1 VSAATLVVGIVL
13 TLGPY
18 SSGTAWLVQAKPATA
33 APSPTPA
40 KPSPQTLDALLAP
53 VALYPDQLLT
63 QMLLSTKEPAKIQEL
78 SGWLVRNTEL
88 TGTALQRGA
97 EAEGFEPSLVVLT
110 MFPQVVNFMADNI
123 DWTRELGQAFSA
135 DREGVL
141 NSVQRLRAEAVKT
154 GALKSTPQQTVE
166 TKTTTKG
173 EQVIVI
179 EPANPQVV
187 YVPQYNPQV
196 VYATPPATTTQTVVI
211 KEEDNSA
218 EAAAAGAIVGFAA
231 GIAIGAAMDNDYYY
245 GPYGWHGGGY
255 MYNDSW
261 NDFYDDR
268 EDARE
273 DFYDHR
279 EDSREDWQ
287 DHREDIADER
297 GDRSGTTQQQRT
309 EAQQNRQTARGEGT
323 GTTSQQRTEAQQNR
337 QATRG
342 EGTTATSQR
351 ATTGATAKTA
361 GGSTSAAT
369 RGKSSGDRQAVS
381 QRGGGSDAFS
391 GYSSGGSERSASS
404 RGRSSRASS
413 GGGRSGGGGRR
424 R

>member
-1 VSAATLVVGIVL
+1 MRLNWARRVRVPHAEGKLSTASVVVAIVL
-13 TLGPY
+13 TLVPY
-18 SSGTAWLVQAKPATA
+18 SGSAAVLVQAKPAQA
-33 APSPTPA
+33 APAPTPA
-40 KPSPQTLDALLAP
+40 KPSPQTLDGLLAP

-78 SGWLVRNTEL
+78 SGWLVRNAEL
-88 TGTALQRGA
+88 TGTALQRSA
-97 EAEGFEPSLVVLT
+97 EAAGFEPSLVVLT

-123 DWTRELGQAFSA
+123 DWTKELGQAFA
-135 DREGVL
+135 VDREGVL
-141 NSVQRLRAEAVKT
+141 NSVQRLRADAQKS
-154 GALKSTPQQTVE
+154 GALKSTPQQTVQ
-166 TKTTTKG
+166 TKTTTTG

-187 YVPQYNPQV
+187 YVPQYNPQA
-196 VYATPPATTTQTVVI
+196 VYTAPPTTTTQTVVI
-211 KEEDNSA
+211 KEEDNSG
-218 EAAAAGAIVGFAA
+218 EAAAMGAIVGFAA

-309 EAQQNRQTARGEGT
+309 EAQQNRQ
-323 GTTSQQRTEAQQNR
+323 
-337 QATRG
+337 ATRG

-351 ATTGATAKTA
+351 ATSGATASTTGA
-361 GGSTSAAT
+361 TSAAT
-369 RGKSSGDRQAVS
+369 RGKSSGDRQSAS
-381 QRGGGSDAFS
+381 QRSGGGSDAFS

>member
-1 VSAATLVVGIVL
+1 
-13 TLGPY
+13 
-18 SSGTAWLVQAKPATA
+18 
-33 APSPTPA
+33 
-40 KPSPQTLDALLAP
+40 
-53 VALYPDQLLT
+53 
-63 QMLLSTKEPAKIQEL
+63 
-78 SGWLVRNTEL
+78 
-88 TGTALQRGA
+88 
-97 EAEGFEPSLVVLT
+97 EPSLVVLT

-123 DWTRELGQAFSA
+123 DWTKELGQAFSA

-154 GALKSTPQQTVE
+154 GSLKSTPQQTVE

-196 VYATPPATTTQTVVI
+196 VYVQQPATTTQTVVI
-211 KEEDNSA
+211 KTEDNSA

-261 NDFYDDR
+261 NVFYDDR

-297 GDRSGTTQQQRT
+297 GDRASGTTQQQRT
-309 EAQQNRQTARGEGT
+309 EAQQNRRTAGGEGT

-342 EGTTATSQR
+342 EGTAATSQR
-351 ATTGATAKTA
+351 ATTGATAKTTGA
-361 GGSTSAAT
+361 TSAST

-381 QRGGGSDAFS
+381 QRSGGGSDAFS
-391 GYSSGGSERSASS
+391 GYSS
-404 RGRSSRASS
+404 
-413 GGGRSGGGGRR
+413 
-424 R
+424 

>member
-1 VSAATLVVGIVL
+1 MSAASVVVGIVL
-13 TLGPY
+13 TLGPH
-18 SSGTAWLVQAKPATA
+18 SGATAVLAQAKPATA
-33 APSPTPA
+33 APAPTAA

-123 DWTRELGQAFSA
+123 DWTKELGQAFSA

-179 EPANPQVV
+179 EPANPQIV

-196 VYATPPATTTQTVVI
+196 VYAQPATTTQTVVI

-218 EAAAAGAIVGFAA
+218 GAAAAGAIVGFAA
-231 GIAIGAAMDNDYYY
+231 GIAIGAAIDNDYYY

-297 GDRSGTTQQQRT
+297 GDRASGTTQQQRT

-342 EGTTATSQR
+342 EGTAATSQR

-361 GGSTSAAT
+361 GSTSAAT

-381 QRGGGSDAFS
+381 QRSGGGSDAFS

-404 RGRSSRASS
+404 RGRSSRSSS
-413 GGGRSGGGGRR
+413 GSRSGGGGRR

>member
-1 VSAATLVVGIVL
+1 VSAVSLVVGIIVI
-13 TLGPY
+13 LGPHAG
-18 SSGTAWLVQAKPATA
+18 GTALLIQAKPAAA

-40 KPSPQTLDALLAP
+40 KPSPATLDGLLAP
-53 VALYPDQLLT
+53 IALYPDQLLT

-78 SGWLVRNTEL
+78 SGWLVRNGEL
-88 TGTALQRGA
+88 TGTALQRSA
-97 EAEGFEPSLVVLT
+97 EAAGFEPSLVVLT

-123 DWTRELGQAFSA
+123 DWTKELGQAFSA

-141 NSVQRLRAEAVKT
+141 DSVQRLRADAQKKGT
-154 GALKSTPQQTVE
+154 LKSTPQQTVE

-173 EQVIVI
+173 DQVIVI

-196 VYATPPATTTQTVVI
+196 VYTAPPVTTTQTVVI
-211 KEEDNSA
+211 KEEDHSA

-231 GIAIGAAMDNDYYY
+231 GIAIGAAMDNNYYY

-255 MYNDSW
+255 MYNDAW
-261 NDFYDDR
+261 DDFYDDR

-297 GDRSGTTQQQRT
+297 GDRSGTQQQRT
-309 EAQQNRQTARGEGT
+309 EAQQNRQATRGE

-351 ATTGATAKTA
+351 ATSGATASTTGAT
-361 GGSTSAAT
+361 SAAA
-369 RGKSSGDRQAVS
+369 RGKSSGDRQAAS
-381 QRGGGSDAFS
+381 QRSGGGSDAFS

-404 RGRSSRASS
+404 RGRSSRSSS
-413 GGGRSGGGGRR
+413 GGGRSGGGRR

>member
-1 VSAATLVVGIVL
+1 VSAVSLVVGIVL
-13 TLGPY
+13 ILGPHAG
-18 SSGTAWLVQAKPATA
+18 GTTLLVQAKPATA
-33 APSPTPA
+33 APAPTPA
-40 KPSPQTLDALLAP
+40 KPSPATLDGLLAP

-78 SGWLVRNTEL
+78 SGWLVRNAEL
-88 TGTALQRGA
+88 TGTALQRDA
-97 EAEGFEPSLVVLT
+97 EAAGFEPSLVVLT

-123 DWTRELGQAFSA
+123 DWTKALGQAFSA

-141 NSVQRLRAEAVKT
+141 DSVQRLRADAQKKGTLKT
-154 GALKSTPQQTVE
+154 TPQQTVE

-196 VYATPPATTTQTVVI
+196 VYAAPPATTTQTVVI
-211 KEEDNSA
+211 KEEDNSG

-231 GIAIGAAMDNDYYY
+231 GIAIGAAMDNNYYY

-255 MYNDSW
+255 MYNDAW

-297 GDRSGTTQQQRT
+297 GDRSGTQQQRT
-309 EAQQNRQTARGEGT
+309 EAQQKRQATRGE
-323 GTTSQQRTEAQQNR
+323 GTTSQQRTEAQQ
-337 QATRG
+337 TR
-342 EGTTATSQR
+342 
-351 ATTGATAKTA
+351 
-361 GGSTSAAT
+361 
-369 RGKSSGDRQAVS
+369 
-381 QRGGGSDAFS
+381 
-391 GYSSGGSERSASS
+391 
-404 RGRSSRASS
+404 
-413 GGGRSGGGGRR
+413 
-424 R
+424 